1 MAQRGGKYVEGT
13 IRNRSIIYLVMVVL
27 VGVGIFGLLKINKDE
42 FPTFEIKEGLV
53 VGVYPGATAHEVE
66 EQLTKPLEETLF
78 SFSEVDR
85 STYSY
90 SRDGLCYIYVNLNSP
105 ASKRDEVWSKIRH
118 SLTARKQL
126 LPPGVLA
133 VAVMDD
139 FSSISSV
146 LISLVSPDKDYSEMK
161 VYADDLCDRLREL
174 DDLAYAKLY
183 GARGEELAVHLDMEK
198 LSAYGISPSML
209 MLDYQTAGL
218 EIMSGEFDTDYATSP
233 IHITSLTGSEQEV
246 AEKIVWSDLAGNV
259 IRLKDIATIER
270 RYEKPSEMVKYNGG
284 TALIISVEMR
294 PDNNIVAFGREVDEV
309 LDEFRATL
317 PDSVVVTK
325 VTDQPKV
332 VGTSVWSF
340 VRDLG
345 ISMLVVIL
353 VMLLLFPFRSAMIA
367 GIAVP
372 VCTIAAIA
380 VMYATNMSLNTVTLA
395 ALIAVLGMIVDDA
408 IVSMDGYMDYL
419 RRGLGRLDAASRST
433 SELAMPM
440 TLATFAIG
448 LMLFPILGTIT
459 GYLGDFV
466 KSFPWIILI
475 SLSASLV
482 YALTVVP
489 PLEVRYILTAE
500 SGKGWFARIQGRFFK
515 ILQNGY
521 EWLEVRCFNHPYISI
536 LVGVVVVALGVFM
549 FTRLNVQMMPM
560 AERDVFAVEVYLDAN
575 SDIGDTEAVCDSLGR
590 VLLADDRVTSVTSF
604 IGRGAPRFHGTYAPK
619 LPGKNFGQML
629 VSTVSFA
636 ATEDVLREY
645 RPAYENHFPNALLR
659 FKQIDYQAVSAP
671 IEVIFKGGGYEE
683 MRPLA
688 DSLKNFIDGRPD
700 LMTWAHTDIDDA
712 LALVNVSLDADE
724 AARLGVNKTLLALNL
739 AGAFDGLS
747 IGTIW
752 EGDVKIPVVLYSNEV
767 TDSSEYEV
775 IENQMVS
782 TFVPGVSMPLR
793 QVAAVA
799 PDWEPVQI
807 PHTGGRQSVSVL
819 ADMAQGRSQPE
830 GMRVIEEYV
839 DNVLRPMFPEGV
851 FVEYNGLS
859 ATNDQVIPEL
869 AMSFVLAVVILFLFL
884 LFHFRRISVAVLTI
898 VLSSLCLF
906 GATFG
911 LWLFGLD
918 FGITSVLGLISLVGI
933 IVKNGIIIFEDAEN
947 LRRGQGLDA
956 RTAAF
961 EAGRHRMRPLFL
973 ASCTTALGVL
983 PMIISHSAL
992 WMPMG
997 IVICFGILFSIVLL
1011 VVLMPVSYWQLFK
1024 NAKPENLNEDGLNG
1038 DEPQGDNLTNNDMS

>member
-1 MAQRGGKYVEGT
+1 MAQRGGKFVEGT
-13 IRNRSIIYLVMVVL
+13 IQNRGIIYFIMAVL
-27 VGVGIFGLLKINKDE
+27 VGIGIYGLIKINKDE
-42 FPTFEIKEGLV
+42 FPTFGIKEGLV
-53 VGVYPGATAHEVE
+53 VGIYPGATAHEVE
-66 EQLTKPLEETLF
+66 EQLTKPLEQTLF

-90 SRDGLCYIYVNLNSP
+90 SRDGICYIYVNLNAP
-105 ASKRDEVWSKIRH
+105 TSKKDEVWSKIRH
-118 SLTARKQL
+118 SLTAQKQL

-146 LISLVSPDKDYSEMK
+146 LISLESPDKDYSEMK
-161 VYADDLCDRLREL
+161 LYADDLCDRLREI

-183 GARGEELAVHLDMEK
+183 GERGEEIAVKVDMEK
-198 LSAYGISPSML
+198 LSAYGISPALL

-218 EIMSGEFDTDYATSP
+218 EIMSGEFDTQYASSP
-233 IHITSLTGSEQEV
+233 IHITSLTESERDV
-246 AEKIVWSDLAGNV
+246 AEKIVYSDPMGNV
-259 IRLKDIATIER
+259 IRLNDIATIER
-270 RYEKPSEMVKYNGG
+270 RYEKPSSMVKHNGG
-284 TALIISVEMR
+284 TALVISVEMR
-294 PDNNIVAFGREVDEV
+294 PDNDIVAFGREVDEV
-309 LDEFRATL
+309 LDSFRETL
-317 PDSVVVTK
+317 PDSVTISK
-325 VTDQPKV
+325 ITDQPKV

-367 GIAVP
+367 GIGVP
-372 VCTIAAIA
+372 VCTITAIA
-380 VMYATNMSLNTVTLA
+380 VMYVANMSLNTVTLA

-475 SLSASLV
+475 SLTASLI
-482 YALTVVP
+482 YALTIVP
-489 PLEVRYILTAE
+489 PLEIRYILTAE
-500 SGKGWFARIQGRFFK
+500 SAKGWFARIQGKFFE
-515 ILQNGY
+515 ILQGGY
-521 EWLEVRCFNHPYISI
+521 EKLEDKCFKHPRVTL
-536 LVGVVVVALGVFM
+536 LVGVAVIALGIFM

-560 AERDVFAVEVYLDAN
+560 AERDCFAVEIYLDAN
-575 SDIGDTEAVCDSLGR
+575 SDLDDTEAVCDSLGQ
-590 VLLADDRVTSVTSF
+590 VLLADDRITSVTSF
-604 IGRGAPRFHGTYAPK
+604 IGSGSPRFHGTYAPK
-619 LPGKNFGQML
+619 LPGKNFAQMI
-629 VSTVSFA
+629 VNTVSFD

-645 RPAYENHFPNALLR
+645 RAEYENSFPNALIR
-659 FKQIDYQAVSAP
+659 FKQIDYQAVNAP
-671 IEVIFKGGGYEE
+671 IEVVFKGGNYEQ
-683 MRPLA
+683 MKPFA
-688 DSLKNFIDGRPD
+688 DSLKNFMDTRPD
-700 LMTWAHTDIDDA
+700 LMAWVHTDIDDYQS
-712 LALVNVSLDADE
+712 VVTVSLDADE

-739 AGAFDGLS
+739 AGTFDGLP
-747 IGTIW
+747 IGTVW
-752 EGDVKIPVVLYSNEV
+752 EGDTKIPVVLYSNSV
-767 TDSSEYEV
+767 TDDAGYDI

-782 TFVPGVSMPLR
+782 TSVPGVSVPLR
-793 QVAAVA
+793 QVASVS
-799 PDWEPVQI
+799 PDWNPVQI
-807 PHTGGRQSVSVL
+807 PHEGGRQRVSVL

-830 GMRVIEEYV
+830 GMSVVKEYV
-839 DNVLRPMFPEGV
+839 DNVLRPNLPEGV

-869 AMSFVLAVVILFLFL
+869 ALSFVLAVAILFLFL
-884 LFHFRRISVAVLTI
+884 LIHFKKISVAVLTI
-898 VLSSLCLF
+898 VLSMLCLF
-906 GATFG
+906 GACFG
-911 LWLFGLD
+911 LWIFGLD
-918 FGITSVLGLISLVGI
+918 FGITSVLGLVSLVGI

-947 LRRGQGLDA
+947 LRCGKDLPA
-956 RTAAF
+956 REAAL
-961 EAGRHRMRPLFL
+961 EAGKHRMRPIFL

-997 IVICFGILFSIVLL
+997 VVICFGILFSIVLL
-1011 VVLMPVSYWQLFK
+1011 VLIMPVSYWQLFK
-1024 NAKPENLNEDGLNG
+1024 NVKKKV
-1038 DEPQGDNLTNNDMS
+1038 NNDEIQ